1 MAINIFQQIALHK
14 ASCYS
19 FSDCFIHIRVYGW
32 GNAKSLFPGRA
43 YRSLPVSVHLT
54 ASLWGWLKGCIGDKV
69 SRIFRIW
76 PGPGTGE
83 HRVFTCQPRCQPSS
97 ACRKYNMIGAGPNI
111 GMFSHGGCWLGK
123 MSRRL
128 LMTLACLQLCLREVK
143 NGFVRWSIRTK
154 MEKAEKRIEVKR
166 SVDLPS
172 PAAISILQ
180 FHSGKKKIW

>member
-1 MAINIFQQIALHK
+1 MLRAFLQAELVALCRSPSTSQP
-14 ASCYS
+14 ASE
-19 FSDCFIHIRVYGW
+19 
-32 GNAKSLFPGRA
+32 
-43 YRSLPVSVHLT
+43 
-54 ASLWGWLKGCIGDKV
+54 GWLKGCIGDKV

-76 PGPGTGE
+76 PGPGIGE

-111 GMFSHGGCWLGK
+111 GMFSHSGCWLGK

-128 LMTLACLQLCLREVK
+128 LMTLACMQLCLQEVK